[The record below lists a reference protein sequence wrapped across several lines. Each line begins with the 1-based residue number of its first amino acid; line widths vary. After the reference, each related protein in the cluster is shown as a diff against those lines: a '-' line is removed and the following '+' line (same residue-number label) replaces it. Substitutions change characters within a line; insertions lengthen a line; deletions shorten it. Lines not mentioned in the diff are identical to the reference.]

1 VAESET
7 ERENGVLKVKNGCSP
22 EVAAPAEPVATATPT
37 PVAAGAPAVTEPP
50 PAVLLLNADGSRL
63 VTVKAPPTI
72 KRHELERIKKWLE
85 CQLIVEDEATGKE
98 AGDA

>member
-7 ERENGVLKVKNGCSP
+7 ERENGVLKVKNRCSP

-37 PVAAGAPAVTEPP
+37 PVAAGP

-85 CQLIVEDEATGKE
+85 FQLIVEDEETGKE